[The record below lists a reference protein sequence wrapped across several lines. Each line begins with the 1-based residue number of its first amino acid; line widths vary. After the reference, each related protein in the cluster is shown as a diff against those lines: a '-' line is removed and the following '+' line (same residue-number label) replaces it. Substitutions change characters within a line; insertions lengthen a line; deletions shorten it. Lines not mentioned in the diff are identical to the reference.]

1 MDRFKS
7 NEITFSPRSQLAETA
22 AVNKKFTIFFVPLT
36 TILRSKLYIYPVH
49 VGLSISGANRTNL
62 ELTFI

>member
-49 VGLSISGANRTNL
+49 VD
-62 ELTFI
+62 